1 MTNIVEEQ
9 RIKSIQKMNQDELV
23 ESLPRLRE
31 EADKAAE
38 ALEDAQTT
46 TVS

>member
-1 MTNIVEEQ
+1 MPNIVEEQ
-9 RIKSIQKMNQDELV
+9 KIKSIQKMNQEELV

-31 EADKAAE
+31 KADKAEE
-38 ALEDAQTT
+38 ALEAAQNT